1 MPTSYQRTEIQSFD
15 GDKVYSLIDTDTTKQ
30 IENIAQSIGVT
41 PYMLLISTYYIL
53 LSKYTSQDD
62 IVLGTPVVGRDIAD
76 LQNIIGMFVNTLA
89 LREKINST
97 MSFKEFVLQVK
108 ENLLNSFKYQNYP
121 FDELVNKLQIKREI
135 GRNPLF
141 DTMFIYQNNGYK
153 DIEFD
158 GTKATIYTPH
168 TNISKFDLSL
178 EAIPSTDGIQLSIE
192 YMTKL
197 YDKGFIKKILE
208 HYLNILNNAIKDINI
223 KISDISMIS
232 DDEKNE
238 ILYRFNN
245 TTTQYPKE
253 KSVIKLF
260 EEQVEKTPDN
270 TAVVFEGVKLTY
282 RELNEKANSL
292 ANYLKNRGVKEREIV
307 SIFLDKSIESIIAI
321 LSILKCGCAYMPID
335 TNYPSERID
344 YMIKKANSKVIL
356 TTKNEKEKLLNYSNV
371 FCIDLSIVEIYRNSI
386 KNINTEVLSEDL
398 AYIMYTSGSTGE
410 PKGVMVKNKNI
421 VRLVKNTNFIKFKEK
436 ERILQ
441 TGSIVFDACTFEIW
455 SALLNGFELYIIKKE
470 ELLDPNLLESYLKKN
485 KITILWITAP
495 LFNQLSE
502 SNPKMFETARVLLTG
517 GDVLSPK
524 HINLVRKMCPNLMI
538 INGYGPTENTTFSTC
553 FTIDKDYEES
563 IPIGY
568 PISNSTCYV
577 VSKDLTLLPTEV
589 PGELLVGGDG
599 VSKGYLNNE
608 EQTKSKF
615 IPNKFGEGI
624 LYKTG
629 DLVKWNKDGSIE
641 FIGRTDNQVK
651 IRGFRVELGE
661 ITLKIQDFDGI
672 KECFSIVK
680 TVNNEKVICAYFS
693 AKEKID
699 IHTLREFLKKVLPSY
714 AIPTYLVQVK
724 SLPINANG
732 KVDKNKLP
740 EPKNNN
746 IESEVIGARNE
757 IDTKLIN
764 ILKELLNVR
773 TISMGDSFF
782 ELGGDSLFAI
792 NLCAKIENEF
802 NTQVHVKDILESH
815 TIEEISDIINKNL
828 NDKKEK
834 IIVRAPQSEY
844 YPISTAQKRMYF
856 TSQVA
861 GESSVLYNIPEG
873 IIFEG
878 NVNVKKLEMSI
889 IALIN
894 RHETL
899 RTYFEPINDTVMQKI
914 LKDVNFKLDIIQ
926 NAKYDDIHI
935 MFDEFVKPFDL
946 SKAPLLRAR
955 YITFTNG
962 KSALFIDIHH
972 IVFDGKSISIFI
984 DELCKLYNG
993 ETLPELKITY
1003 KDYAVY
1009 ENKSLESGELKE
1021 AEQYWTDKFKGEIPR
1036 LDMPTNY
1043 QRPAIQSFEGNRI
1056 DLFINNDLTK
1066 QIEKLSHALGVTPYM
1081 LLVSAYYIL
1090 LSKYSSNDDII
1101 IGTPVVGRDIAD
1113 TYNLIGMFVN
1123 TLALRQQID
1132 SKIPFKEFVLQV
1144 KENLLNSYKY
1154 QTYPFDELVS
1164 KLNIKRDTSRNPLFD
1179 TMFIYQ
1185 NNGFKEI
1192 ELDGIKAK
1200 YYTPDIN
1207 ISKFDLSV
1215 EAVPNKEGIK
1225 LSFEYAKKLFTAKFI
1240 EELSSHYINI
1250 VKEIL
1255 KNINTKIKD
1264 INMFSKEEE
1273 NKILNQFNE
1282 TKVEYE
1288 EKKSISQAFEEQV
1301 EKTPD
1306 NVAICFGDKELTFKE
1321 LNEKANSLA
1330 RYLRKKGIGRN
1341 DIVGIMV
1348 SRSLEMI
1355 IGILAVI
1362 KAGGA
1367 YIPIDPA
1374 YPQDRVEYMLNNS
1387 NAKILLT
1394 QNKLNKKVDFENK
1407 VFIDLSNKDVYSY
1420 LTDNLENINIPEDLF
1435 YVIYTSGSTGRPK
1448 GVMITHKTITNFTN
1462 YCNNYVEYL
1471 KNNTYQTVLSITT
1484 VSFDIF
1490 FFETIISL
1498 QKGLK
1503 VVIANENEQ
1512 LTPKLLNDLIEKYNV
1527 TITQSTP
1534 SVMQIFVNNIEEMP
1548 LLKNL
1553 KYITLAGEQLP
1564 LELVKNLHKIANAK
1578 VYNGYG
1584 PSETYYVTFTEM
1596 NDEIITIGK
1605 PIDNSQ
1611 IYILDK
1617 DLKPVPIG
1625 SIGELYMSGYCVA
1638 KGYLNNEE
1646 LTKKSFI
1653 ENPFIPGTIMYKS
1666 GDLGK
1671 YTEDGNIIC
1680 LGRVDHQIKI
1690 RGQRIELG
1698 EIESVILKYPN
1709 IKNVTVVKQ
1718 TIQNREC
1725 ISAYYLSDKRIVT
1738 NELRKYI
1745 SHTLPRYMVP
1755 TYFIRLED
1763 FPYTPN
1769 GKIDKKALPLPK
1781 EVLNVSDEKY
1791 VAPKTELQ
1799 RKLAKIWEKVLN
1811 TSPIG
1816 INDNFFELGG
1826 DSILAMNL
1834 NIELLKITNRLNYSD
1849 IFRFPTIAEQEEKI
1863 NSKEDSLMFSKIEN
1877 LSDNYVYVLKN
1888 TKNKEKIK
1896 AWHPR
1901 NILLTGGTGF
1911 LGIHILQEFI
1921 ENEEGKVYC
1930 IVREEPGITGKA
1942 KLYQKLN
1949 YYFGNK
1955 YDDLIGKRIFAVNR
1969 KYNKTRIWTKSG

>member
-1 MPTSYQRTEIQSFD
+1 
-15 GDKVYSLIDTDTTKQ
+15 
-30 IENIAQSIGVT
+30 
-41 PYMLLISTYYIL
+41 
-53 LSKYTSQDD
+53 
-62 IVLGTPVVGRDIAD
+62 
-76 LQNIIGMFVNTLA
+76 
-89 LREKINST
+89 
-97 MSFKEFVLQVK
+97 
-108 ENLLNSFKYQNYP
+108 
-121 FDELVNKLQIKREI
+121 
-135 GRNPLF
+135 
-141 DTMFIYQNNGYK
+141 
-153 DIEFD
+153 
-158 GTKATIYTPH
+158 
-168 TNISKFDLSL
+168 
-178 EAIPSTDGIQLSIE
+178 
-192 YMTKL
+192 
-197 YDKGFIKKILE
+197 
-208 HYLNILNNAIKDINI
+208 
-223 KISDISMIS
+223 
-232 DDEKNE
+232 
-238 ILYRFNN
+238 
-245 TTTQYPKE
+245 
-253 KSVIKLF
+253 
-260 EEQVEKTPDN
+260 
-270 TAVVFEGVKLTY
+270 
-282 RELNEKANSL
+282 
-292 ANYLKNRGVKEREIV
+292 
-307 SIFLDKSIESIIAI
+307 
-321 LSILKCGCAYMPID
+321 
-335 TNYPSERID
+335 
-344 YMIKKANSKVIL
+344 
-356 TTKNEKEKLLNYSNV
+356 
-371 FCIDLSIVEIYRNSI
+371 
-386 KNINTEVLSEDL
+386 
-398 AYIMYTSGSTGE
+398 
-410 PKGVMVKNKNI
+410 
-421 VRLVKNTNFIKFKEK
+421 
-436 ERILQ
+436 
-441 TGSIVFDACTFEIW
+441 
-455 SALLNGFELYIIKKE
+455 
-470 ELLDPNLLESYLKKN
+470 
-485 KITILWITAP
+485 
-495 LFNQLSE
+495 
-502 SNPKMFETARVLLTG
+502 
-517 GDVLSPK
+517 
-524 HINLVRKMCPNLMI
+524 
-538 INGYGPTENTTFSTC
+538 
-553 FTIDKDYEES
+553 
-563 IPIGY
+563 
-568 PISNSTCYV
+568 
-577 VSKDLTLLPTEV
+577 
-589 PGELLVGGDG
+589 
-599 VSKGYLNNE
+599 
-608 EQTKSKF
+608 
-615 IPNKFGEGI
+615 
-624 LYKTG
+624 
-629 DLVKWNKDGSIE
+629 
-641 FIGRTDNQVK
+641 
-651 IRGFRVELGE
+651 
-661 ITLKIQDFDGI
+661 
-672 KECFSIVK
+672 
-680 TVNNEKVICAYFS
+680 
-693 AKEKID
+693 
-699 IHTLREFLKKVLPSY
+699 
-714 AIPTYLVQVK
+714 
-724 SLPINANG
+724 
-732 KVDKNKLP
+732 
-740 EPKNNN
+740 
-746 IESEVIGARNE
+746 
-757 IDTKLIN
+757 
-764 ILKELLNVR
+764 
-773 TISMGDSFF
+773 
-782 ELGGDSLFAI
+782 
-792 NLCAKIENEF
+792 
-802 NTQVHVKDILESH
+802 
-815 TIEEISDIINKNL
+815 
-828 NDKKEK
+828 
-834 IIVRAPQSEY
+834 
-844 YPISTAQKRMYF
+844 
-856 TSQVA
+856 
-861 GESSVLYNIPEG
+861 
-873 IIFEG
+873 
-878 NVNVKKLEMSI
+878 
-889 IALIN
+889 
-894 RHETL
+894 
-899 RTYFEPINDTVMQKI
+899 
-914 LKDVNFKLDIIQ
+914 
-926 NAKYDDIHI
+926 
-935 MFDEFVKPFDL
+935 
-946 SKAPLLRAR
+946 
-955 YITFTNG
+955 
-962 KSALFIDIHH
+962 
-972 IVFDGKSISIFI
+972 
-984 DELCKLYNG
+984 
-993 ETLPELKITY
+993 
-1003 KDYAVY
+1003 
-1009 ENKSLESGELKE
+1009 
-1021 AEQYWTDKFKGEIPR
+1021 
-1036 LDMPTNY
+1036 MPTNY
-1043 QRPAIQSFEGNRI
+1043 QRPAIQSFEGNTI

-1225 LSFEYAKKLFTAKFI
+1225 LSFEYAKKLFTEKFI

-1330 RYLRKKGIGRN
+1330 RYLREKGIGRN

-1512 LTPKLLNDLIEKYNV
+1512 LTPKLLNDLIEKHNV

-1725 ISAYYLSDKRIVT
+1725 ISAYYLSDKRIAI

-1942 KLYQKLN
+1942 KLHQKLN